1 VEAARIN
8 QEADADELRAQLHGM
23 WNAVAGGWAAHAA
36 FADERGA
43 VVAGTM
49 LGAAG
54 VQPGDRV
61 LELACGP
68 GGVGL
73 AASRL
78 VGPEG
83 VVVVSD
89 VAPAMTA
96 IARSRAER
104 LGLENVEIRE
114 LDLEQIDEPDAS
126 FDVVLCREGLM
137 LVQDPALAL
146 REIARVLRPGG
157 RVSVAVWGP
166 REKNPW
172 LALVFD
178 AVTAEL
184 GIPMPPVGTP
194 GPFSLDDPA
203 TVFALVA
210 EAGLSEGT
218 VREIATPYRAP
229 SAEEWW
235 TRTVDLAGPLA
246 KRLAMLPEPAAQALR
261 ARAYAAVGPYET
273 VEGLEI
279 PGLSLVAAAT
289 AR

>member
-1 VEAARIN
+1 MEATRIN
-8 QEADADELRAQLHGM
+8 QGADAGELRAQLHGM
-23 WNAVAGGWAAHAA
+23 WGGVAGGWATHAE

-43 VVAGTM
+43 VVTGTM
-49 LGAAG
+49 LGATR
-54 VQPGDRV
+54 VQPGERV

-68 GGVGL
+68 GGVGI
-73 AASRL
+73 AASKL
-78 VGPEG
+78 VGADG
-83 VVVVSD
+83 VVVISD

-96 IARSRAER
+96 IARSRAEA
-104 LGLENVEIRE
+104 LGLENVEVRE

-166 REKNPW
+166 REQNPW

-184 GIPMPPVGTP
+184 GVPMPPPGSP
-194 GPFSLDDPA
+194 GPFSLDDAA
-203 TVFALVA
+203 TVAGLLA
-210 EAGLSEGT
+210 EAGLAEGT
-218 VREIATPYRAP
+218 VREIATPYRAA

-235 TRTVDLAGPLA
+235 SRTVDLAGPLA

-261 ARAYAAVGPYET
+261 ARAYASVGPYET
-273 VEGLEI
+273 ADGLEI
-279 PGLSLVAAAT
+279 PGLSLVASAT
-289 AR
+289 KV